1 MLSTIC
7 GETIGEVLARIANP
21 QEPQFWC
28 DCCLMSRQ
36 DVLDYSLEGDELV
49 CCEHSLDE
57 SPCDAFLW
65 RIRAVFSLEDR

>member
-1 MLSTIC
+1 
-7 GETIGEVLARIANP
+7 
-21 QEPQFWC
+21 
-28 DCCLMSRQ
+28 
-36 DVLDYSLEGDELV
+36 VLDYSLEGDELV